1 MLNGR
6 TVAVIL
12 VIGTCL
18 VGAAF
23 AQVQAPA
30 TGAAPQEPN
39 SAAPQEP
46 NAATPQQVTPAV
58 SPQANPATPQQATP
72 QQVTPA
78 SPAQAKPAAAQ
89 QPLEEDWNDFLHYT
103 MIGRLDLAKGYA
115 QAILQGNP
123 DAVTLFELVQQNP
136 QGYDFAMKIAETS
149 QDQELAKVTQQLLG
163 VIDRGR
169 FVRRTDPKIIVEEI
183 RRLGSTPR
191 GKLIAIQRLR
201 DAGEF
206 AVPFLIDAMAET
218 MRDPAGK
225 NQLAA
230 MIEAL
235 PQIGQPAIRPLA
247 AALQMD
253 NDQLKAEIIR
263 ALGQIGY
270 PQALPYLKY
279 VAENSKSAELRALAA
294 DSIRKIDPRAVNT
307 PAAALFFQ
315 LAEKHYY
322 GNESLNPPEGVPV
335 ANVWFWDRTA
345 NRLARVE
352 VAREYFGDLM
362 CMRCCEWSLKAQEQ
376 FGLAIGLWL
385 AAFFKAEST
394 GIPMPEYFGKE
405 HANALVYATTAGPE
419 YLHQALAR
427 AVNDRNAAVALGAVE
442 ALATTA
448 GERSLMYTF
457 GPSQP
462 LLQALAF
469 PDRAVRYSAAIAI
482 ANAGPRQPFPES
494 GAVVQSLAE
503 ALTPQAGVQV
513 GDRWT
518 PEIADRYALRAAQS
532 MLKLVIGRNPVIDL
546 SAAQPTLADATKSP
560 RQEIQTLAGQILAY
574 INNPDAQRA
583 IAEMAM
589 TGTNDPAVRVAAFES
604 LVNSAKLSGNLLPD
618 GTVTAIY
625 ELISKAETD
634 PALRAAAAAA
644 YGALNLPSQ
653 KVKNL
658 ILDQAKS

>member
-6 TVAVIL
+6 TVAVMLI
-12 VIGTCL
+12 IGTCVVSGTL
-18 VGAAF
+18 
-23 AQVQAPA
+23 AQVPA
-30 TGAAPQEPN
+30 A
-39 SAAPQEP
+39 
-46 NAATPQQVTPAV
+46 
-58 SPQANPATPQQATP
+58 PQQATGGP
-72 QQVTPA
+72 EQT
-78 SPAQAKPAAAQ
+78 
-89 QPLEEDWNDFLHYT
+89 LDENWNDFLHYT

-115 QAILQGNP
+115 QAILKGNP
-123 DAVTLFELVQQNP
+123 DPVALFELVQQNP
-136 QGYDFAMKIAETS
+136 QGYDFAMKVAETS
-149 QDQELAKVTQQLLG
+149 RDEELAKVTQQLLA
-163 VIDRGR
+163 VIDQGR
-169 FVRRTDPKIIVEEI
+169 FARRTDPKIIVEEI

-201 DAGEF
+201 DSGEY
-206 AVPFLIDAMAET
+206 AVPFLLDAMAET
-218 MRDPAGK
+218 MRDPAAK
-225 NQLAA
+225 NELAA

-247 AALQMD
+247 AALQMSH
-253 NDQLKAEIIR
+253 QQVSAEIVR

-279 VAENSKSAELRALAA
+279 VVENSQSAELRTLAA
-294 DSIRKIDPRAVNT
+294 ESLRKIDPRAIDT

-322 GNESLNPPEGVPV
+322 HNESLNPPADVPV
-335 ANVWFWDRTA
+335 ANIWFWDSNA

-352 VAREYFGDLM
+352 VAREYFHELM
-362 CMRCCEWSLKAQEQ
+362 CMRCCEWSLKAQDQ

-385 AAFFKAEST
+385 AAFFKAESA
-394 GIPMPEYFGKE
+394 GIPMPEYFGAE

-448 GERSLMYTF
+448 GERSLMYTL

-482 ANAGPRQPFPES
+482 GNAGPRQPFSES
-494 GAVVQSLAE
+494 AVVVQNLAE
-503 ALTPQAGVQV
+503 ALTPRAQETAAPPTEH
-513 GDRWT
+513 WT
-518 PEIADRYALRAAQS
+518 PEMADRYALESAQA
-532 MLKLVIGRNPVIDL
+532 MLNLAVSRNPVIDL
-546 SAAQPTLADATKSP
+546 SLAQPALIGATKSTRP
-560 RQEIQTLAGQILAY
+560 EIQTLAGQVLAY
-574 INNPDAQRA
+574 INNANAQRA
-583 IAEMAM
+583 IAEMALN
-589 TGTNDPAVRVAAFES
+589 TANDVNVRVAAFQS
-604 LVNSAKLSGNLLPD
+604 LICSAKLSGNLLAD
-618 GTVTAIY
+618 VAINAIY
-625 ELISKAETD
+625 ELISQPDTD

-644 YGALNLPSQ
+644 YGALDLPSQ

>member
-12 VIGTCL
+12 IIGTCV
-18 VGAAF
+18 VGATL
-23 AQVQAPA
+23 AQGQAAADANTPQQVPPA
-30 TGAAPQEPN
+30 VPPQASP
-39 SAAPQEP
+39 
-46 NAATPQQVTPAV
+46 ATPQQVNAAV
-58 SPQANPATPQQATP
+58 PPQA
-72 QQVTPA
+72 
-78 SPAQAKPAAAQ
+78 
-89 QPLEEDWNDFLHYT
+89 LDEDWNDFLHYS

-123 DAVTLFELVQQNP
+123 DPVALFELVQQNP
-136 QGYDFAMKIAETS
+136 QGYDFAMRIAETAR
-149 QDQELAKVTQQLLG
+149 DEELAKVTQQLLG
-163 VIDRGR
+163 VIDQGR
-169 FVRRTDPKIIVEEI
+169 FARRTDSKIIVEEI

-201 DAGEF
+201 DAGEY
-206 AVPFLIDAMAET
+206 AVPFLLDAMAEII
-218 MRDPAGK
+218 RDPAAK
-225 NQLAA
+225 NELAG

-235 PQIGQPAIRPLA
+235 PQIGQPAIRPLT
-247 AALQMD
+247 AALQMS
-253 NDQLKAEIIR
+253 NDQVKAEIIR

-279 VAENSKSAELRALAA
+279 VAESAQSAELRALAA
-294 DSIRKIDPRAVNT
+294 ESLRRIDPRAINT

-315 LAEKHYY
+315 LAEKYY
-322 GNESLNPPEGVPV
+322 YHNESLNPPVGVPV
-335 ANVWFWDRTA
+335 TNIWFWDGNA

-352 VAREYFGDLM
+352 VASGYFHELM

-385 AAFFKAEST
+385 AAFFKAESV
-394 GIPMPEYFGKE
+394 GVPMPDYFGKE
-405 HANALVYATTAGPE
+405 HANAVVYATTAGPE

-442 ALATTA
+442 ALAITA
-448 GERSLMYTF
+448 GERSLMYTL

-462 LLQALAF
+462 LLQSLAF

-482 ANAGPRQPFPES
+482 AMAGPRQPFPES
-494 GAVVQSLAE
+494 GVVVQNLAE
-503 ALTPQAGVQV
+503 ALTPRSQEAGAPAVEQ
-513 GDRWT
+513 WT
-518 PEIADRYALRAAQS
+518 AQMADSYALRAAQA
-532 MLKLVIGRNPVIDL
+532 MLKLAIGRNPVIDL
-546 SAAQPTLADATKSP
+546 SLAQPSLISATKAT
-560 RQEIQTLAGQILAY
+560 RQEIQALAGQVLAY
-574 INNPDAQRA
+574 NNNPNAQRA

-589 TGTNDPAVRVAAFES
+589 NAANDMNVRVAAFES
-604 LVNSAKLSGNLLPD
+604 LVCSAKLSGNLLAD
-618 GTVTAIY
+618 AAISGIY
-625 ELISKAETD
+625 ELIGKADTD

-658 ILDQAKS
+658 ILDQSKS